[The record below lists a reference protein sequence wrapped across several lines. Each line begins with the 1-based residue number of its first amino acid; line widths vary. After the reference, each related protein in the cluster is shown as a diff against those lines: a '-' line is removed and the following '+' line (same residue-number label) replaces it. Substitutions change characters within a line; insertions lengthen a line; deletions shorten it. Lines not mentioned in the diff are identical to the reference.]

1 MAALEEELGAV
12 LDAGPEHR
20 KVRPATM
27 HLEGTTLAAV
37 LLGSLLSG
45 FTSGFAGFGT
55 ALVASGL
62 WFHAL
67 PAPMVPPLIVLSS
80 VVAQA
85 IGLVTVRRAFDF
97 RRAAPFL
104 VGGAFGVP
112 VGVAALAAAAP
123 QHLRAAMGVFLVSYA
138 FYQFWRHKPRSIGAW
153 GGRWA
158 DGGIGFAGGILGGFA
173 GLSGPL
179 PLIWLQLRGG
189 TPDEQR
195 ATYQPFNFVV
205 LGLATLGMTVGGQ
218 MTRAVL
224 EVGLVSLPVT
234 ILGAWA
240 GARAYIG
247 VSPVTFQRVV
257 LALLLASGGLL
268 LAQTIL
274 G

>member
-1 MAALEEELGAV
+1 MG
-12 LDAGPEHR
+12 LDGSA
-20 KVRPATM
+20 
-27 HLEGTTLAAV
+27 LAAV
-37 LLGSLLSG
+37 LLGALLAG

-80 VVAQA
+80 VAAQV
-85 IGLVTVRRAFDF
+85 IGLASVRRAFDW
-97 RRAAPFL
+97 RRAAPYL
-104 VGGAFGVP
+104 VGGALGVP
-112 VGVAALAAAAP
+112 IGVVALAAASP
-123 QHLRAAMGVFLVSYA
+123 WHMRVAMGLFLVAYA
-138 FYQFWRHKPRSIGAW
+138 IFQLSRHKPRAMGER
-153 GGRWA
+153 GGQWA

-189 TPDEQR
+189 PPDEQR
-195 ATYQPFNFVV
+195 ATYQPFNCAV
-205 LGLATLGMTVGGQ
+205 LALAALGMTVGGQ
-218 MTRAVL
+218 MTGAVI
-224 EVGLVSLPVT
+224 EVAVVSLPVT

-247 VSPVTFQRVV
+247 VSPGNFQRIV
-257 LALLLASGGLL
+257 LAMLMVSGCIL
-268 LAQTIL
+268 LAQTML